1 MPVGPDARRRKRR
14 KGQGITA
21 ISVCGYKSLHSE
33 CRAEVRPLTILA
45 GANSSGKS
53 SIVQPLLLLKQ
64 TLDASYDPG
73 PLMIDGPN
81 VSFTSVDQ
89 FLSAPLGQPRRER
102 FTTGIEMGPMGYLSL
117 TFRREQGR
125 EPGQGLVIEEL
136 THTSDGGT
144 VRLRPQM
151 TEKEILGAIPP
162 EIRSV
167 RERISAET
175 REDIG
180 WGVRRVK
187 CFLEICLRAREPR
200 DTDNSFAEFASFSAW
215 WAFEVAIRET
225 IHVPGLRG
233 NPERTYKRAAVG
245 PDFPGLFQEYVASVI
260 HHWQSRRD
268 GRLRQLGKDL
278 EKLGLTWKVQVQ
290 PVGETKLELRVGRLP
305 HSVRGG
311 ARDLVSMADVGFG
324 VSQALPVVVALL
336 TAKPGQLVYLEQPEI
351 HLHPRAQVAMAE
363 LLAAAAQR
371 GVRVIAET
379 HSALLLLA
387 IQTLVARGEL
397 PRKLVKLHWFRRD
410 PKSGA
415 TEVIPGELDKDGAF
429 RDWPVDF
436 GDVELEAQRA
446 YLDAG
451 RY

>member
-14 KGQGITA
+14 KGEGITA

-33 CRAEVRPLTILA
+33 CRVEVRPLTILA

-89 FLSAPLGQPRRER
+89 FLSAPLGQARRDR
-102 FTTGIEMGPMGYLSL
+102 FTVGLAMGGLGELSWA
-117 TFRREQGR
+117 FSKEGGK
-125 EPGQGLVIEEL
+125 EEGQGLAIEEF
-136 THTSDGGT
+136 THALNRD
-144 VRLRPQM
+144 VIKLRPQM
-151 TEKEILGAIPP
+151 TPAQIRAVIPP
-162 EIRSV
+162 PMLHAPDDLSREVGQPLEWCIR
-167 RERISAET
+167 RDR
-175 REDIG
+175 
-180 WGVRRVK
+180 
-187 CFLEICLRAREPR
+187 CFLELCLRPRGRHEPGGR
-200 DTDNSFAEFASFSAW
+200 YLRFGFSRW
-215 WAFEVAIRET
+215 WPFEVALREI

-233 NPERTYKRAAVG
+233 NPERTYNRTGVG

-260 HHWQSRRD
+260 YAWQSERD
-268 GRLRQLGKDL
+268 ERLAQLGRDL
-278 EKLGLTWKVQVQ
+278 EKLGLTWKVRVQ

-387 IQTLVARGEL
+387 IQTLVARGQL

-451 RY
+451 R